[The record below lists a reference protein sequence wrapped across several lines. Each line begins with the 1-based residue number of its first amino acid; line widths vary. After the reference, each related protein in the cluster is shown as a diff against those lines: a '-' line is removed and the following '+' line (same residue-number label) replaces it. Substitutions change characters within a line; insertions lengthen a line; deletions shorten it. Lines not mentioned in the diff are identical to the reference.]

1 MPVAKVARRSKLATI
16 DGRIVVIIVPSSGS
30 SSSISSDRIED
41 LGGQVLATSSR
52 LIRVAIGA
60 ESLDALAN
68 LDGVEFV
75 RPPIRPQSQEVSEG
89 VALMNVPRYHLNG
102 VRGDGINIAIIDGG
116 FEGAES
122 LGGDLDEWT
131 YIDFSGEGIYEGTDH
146 GTACAEI
153 VYDIAPGASFYFFKV
168 GDLLD
173 LENAKD
179 RCIRNGVSI
188 VNHSMAWLGT
198 GFGDGRGRACD
209 IANDAAENGILW
221 VNSAGNY
228 ANSQHSGLFRDADED
243 GWHDFTSSGVEL
255 LYLKDV
261 EVGDTI
267 EIWLTWNDWPRSF
280 ADYDLRLFYNPP
292 SGELERVAESSD
304 LQAGTEPV
312 ESITYEVPVSGQYGI
327 AVFKAPN
334 ARSEIIKLWSE
345 HELTEASSLVGTIGS
360 PADASGALAVGAIF
374 HRNWSRGAIEPYSSL
389 GPTSDGRIK
398 PDLVA
403 PTGVS
408 TRSEGS
414 EGFFGTSA
422 AAPHVA
428 GAAALLLS
436 GNPGLNLQALTNELI
451 SSTIDLGPTGK
462 DNTFGHGKLVL
473 PEPPRFDTSIH
484 SVGDGFWTVDNES
497 VNASNESWKLISYSA
512 TDSGITVQGTSS
524 VTITNNTSNT
534 LRVTYSIA
542 FLETDGTEIADRFFP
557 ADRELVLRPGESRE
571 IEVEFSANFSGLSAL
586 SDIDVTYFAS
596 FRQVT
601 QAPGAAFDASPLRG
615 AAPLVVR
622 FTNRS
627 TGNIGSYSWQFGDGA
642 TSSVENPS
650 HTYRQS
656 GSYVVSLTVRND
668 DGQDSAQRTI
678 TVTTSSY
685 SASGRVTLSGQSVHS
700 GVTIW
705 FTRVSGSGSIPASVR
720 TRSNGTWDQSG
731 FAPRTTYRAS
741 PRRSGWTFNPAS
753 RTFSRASSTLHFTG
767 TVPSYS
773 ASGRVT
779 LSGQSVHSGVT
790 IWFTRVSGSGSIPA
804 SVRTRSNGTWD
815 QSGFAPRTTYRAS
828 PWRSGR
834 TFNPASRTFSR
845 ASSTLH
851 FTGTVPY
858 EQIPSTGTFGY
869 SPPSITANPAEVSF
883 VFEAEGRTDLI
894 LSWEALNSMDDALT
908 VWLNDDELWFIPS
921 SSGWTTWYGVI
932 SNSRL
937 RTGEN
942 ILAFRHE
949 PNAGRSSGYD
959 RWLVRNV
966 RLWKPYNAKLVGA
979 KPINEITLP
988 PSSILQSPFPTPF
1001 NATVTVP
1008 IRMYEVSGVSVRIFN
1023 LLGQLIATLYK
1034 GQLVSGDYSFEW
1046 DARDSSGHEV
1056 TSGIYIVV
1064 VEAETQLDS
1073 QRIVFV
1079 K

>member
-102 VRGDGINIAIIDGG
+102 VIGDGINIAIIDGG

-131 YIDFSGEGIYEGTDH
+131 YTDFSGEGIYEGTDH

-280 ADYDLRLFYNPP
+280 ADYDLRLFYDPP

-327 AVFKAPN
+327 AVLKAPN

-436 GNPGLNLQALTNELI
+436 GNPDLNLQALTNELI

-484 SVGDGFWTVDNES
+484 SVGDGFWTVDNEP
-497 VNASNESWKLISYSA
+497 VNASNESWKLISS
-512 TDSGITVQGTSS
+512 QL
-524 VTITNNTSNT
+524 T
-534 LRVTYSIA
+534 L
-542 FLETDGTEIADRFFP
+542 
-557 ADRELVLRPGESRE
+557 
-571 IEVEFSANFSGLSAL
+571 
-586 SDIDVTYFAS
+586 
-596 FRQVT
+596 
-601 QAPGAAFDASPLRG
+601 
-615 AAPLVVR
+615 
-622 FTNRS
+622 
-627 TGNIGSYSWQFGDGA
+627 
-642 TSSVENPS
+642 
-650 HTYRQS
+650 
-656 GSYVVSLTVRND
+656 
-668 DGQDSAQRTI
+668 
-678 TVTTSSY
+678 
-685 SASGRVTLSGQSVHS
+685 
-700 GVTIW
+700 
-705 FTRVSGSGSIPASVR
+705 
-720 TRSNGTWDQSG
+720 
-731 FAPRTTYRAS
+731 
-741 PRRSGWTFNPAS
+741 
-753 RTFSRASSTLHFTG
+753 
-767 TVPSYS
+767 
-773 ASGRVT
+773 
-779 LSGQSVHSGVT
+779 
-790 IWFTRVSGSGSIPA
+790 
-804 SVRTRSNGTWD
+804 
-815 QSGFAPRTTYRAS
+815 
-828 PWRSGR
+828 
-834 TFNPASRTFSR
+834 
-845 ASSTLH
+845 
-851 FTGTVPY
+851 
-858 EQIPSTGTFGY
+858 
-869 SPPSITANPAEVSF
+869 
-883 VFEAEGRTDLI
+883 
-894 LSWEALNSMDDALT
+894 
-908 VWLNDDELWFIPS
+908 
-921 SSGWTTWYGVI
+921 
-932 SNSRL
+932 
-937 RTGEN
+937 
-942 ILAFRHE
+942 
-949 PNAGRSSGYD
+949 
-959 RWLVRNV
+959 
-966 RLWKPYNAKLVGA
+966 
-979 KPINEITLP
+979 
-988 PSSILQSPFPTPF
+988 
-1001 NATVTVP
+1001 
-1008 IRMYEVSGVSVRIFN
+1008 
-1023 LLGQLIATLYK
+1023 
-1034 GQLVSGDYSFEW
+1034 
-1046 DARDSSGHEV
+1046 
-1056 TSGIYIVV
+1056 
-1064 VEAETQLDS
+1064 
-1073 QRIVFV
+1073 
-1079 K
+1079 